1 MMAGIKN
8 NVKMI
13 KHMVLQDGFIGSPR
27 DYSLLLP
34 VGTFVNTHRRMQ
46 RTLKSMT
53 PKQPTAKEDDIPL
66 D

>member
-1 MMAGIKN
+1 MLAAIKN
-8 NVKMI
+8 TVKLI
-13 KHMVLQDGFIGSPR
+13 KHMVLQDGIIGSPR

-34 VGTFVNTHRRMQ
+34 VDAFVNSYRRMQ
-46 RTLKSMT
+46 RIVKNMK